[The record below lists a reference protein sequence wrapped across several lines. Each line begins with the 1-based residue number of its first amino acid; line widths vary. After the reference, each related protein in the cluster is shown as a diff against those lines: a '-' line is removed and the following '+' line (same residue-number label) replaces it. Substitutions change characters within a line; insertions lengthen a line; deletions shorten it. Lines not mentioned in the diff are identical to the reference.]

1 MEEQLMSLKV
11 DFAFKE
17 LMNNEKVK
25 KGFIVAVLNIPVE
38 TIFKV
43 DILNTYLKKEHEFD
57 KRAMS

>member
-1 MEEQLMSLKV
+1 MSLKV